1 MVDWFDVFVDVV
13 GVVIVGFV
21 DFFVIVGFLEGV
33 GIVGLFGLFVVE
45 VLMVIM

>member
-1 MVDWFDVFVDVV
+1 MVDWFDVFEDVV